1 MSDLSQWTAC
11 ARPERKVMEGRYV
24 RLEPLSAARHGDGLY
39 AASSVPDVAER
50 FRWLYEFEPESREA
64 FQAWMERNEASD
76 DPIFFAVI
84 DKASGR
90 VAGRQTF
97 MRIDEKNGVGEIG
110 NIYWG
115 PLISRKPAATEALYL
130 FARHIFD
137 DLGYRRFEWKTN
149 NNNEASKRA
158 AVRFGFQPEGV
169 FRQHL
174 VVKGENRDTAWF
186 SMIDSE
192 WPLVRKA
199 LESWLDPANF
209 DAGGKQVRRLED
221 IRESLRG

>member
-186 SMIDSE
+186 AMIDSE